1 MILGWKVRVCVEN
14 HGYNAAVILTRNPFS
29 RFYQSGIR
37 VATLDLAR
45 DDAEQQLAEAR
56 AKALS
61 LLVSVGTLED
71 T

>member
-1 MILGWKVRVCVEN
+1 MILGWKVRVCHEN
-14 HGYNAAVILTRNPFS
+14 YGRTAAVILTRNPFD
-29 RFYQSGIR
+29 RFYQHGIR
-37 VATLDLAR
+37 IATLDLTR